1 MGVLVSTAQ
10 IYDAVFDDEALGEL
24 LSSIASSIGA
34 RSFCSTWI
42 FADGAASWTADSGH
56 WTRAQVELY
65 ARDYAFDDVW
75 TAAQLKLW
83 KPGRATNVAALVD
96 GRAFERSRLKD
107 EFLRTIGDDMRH
119 LVAIGSDNQ
128 SGLGAISFQRGTASR
143 GFDEAKVVRLDEIAD
158 HLARMLAIRSR
169 FAALERRLEG
179 QSALIDVVDLP
190 VMLVQADLR
199 LVECNVAA
207 NDLIVGGPFRLKDG
221 KLRLARLFDQA
232 ALETAVARAL
242 DVHAPEASAIAI
254 PGRDGGNMP
263 FSIVAAPTQHG
274 RRRAMLV
281 GSLRRQQS
289 RVAADADRLRL
300 IYRLSPS
307 EALLAL
313 SLADGATVA
322 EISEQRGVALGTVR
336 FQVKAIARK
345 LDCRGQSDIV
355 RIVNN
360 LPPLRANG

>member
-1 MGVLVSTAQ
+1 MGVLVSTAE
-10 IYDAVFDDEALGEL
+10 IYDAVFDDEAIAAV
-24 LSSIASSIGA
+24 LSTLASSIGA

-42 FADGAASWTADSGH
+42 FADGAASWTTDSGH
-56 WTRAQVELY
+56 WTPEQIDLY
-65 ARDYAFDDVW
+65 ARDYAFDDVL

-83 KPGRATNVAALVD
+83 KPGRATDVGVVVD
-96 GRAFERSRLKD
+96 SRAFERSRLKD

-119 LVAIGSDNQ
+119 CVAVGSDNQ

-143 GFDEAKVVRLDEIAD
+143 GFDEANVVKLDEISD

-179 QSALIDVVDLP
+179 QSALGDVVDLP

-199 LVECNVAA
+199 LVECNAAA
-207 NDLIVGGPFRLKDG
+207 NELIVGGPFRLKNG

-242 DVHAPEASAIAI
+242 DPRAPESSAIAI
-254 PGRDGGNMP
+254 PASDGAVLP
-263 FSIVAAPTQHG
+263 FSIVAAPTQYG
-274 RRRAMLV
+274 QRRAMMV
-281 GSLRRQQS
+281 GSLRRQPS
-289 RVAADADRLRL
+289 RAAADAERLRL

-313 SLADGATVA
+313 SLAGGATVS
-322 EISEQRGVALGTVR
+322 EIAEQRGVALGTVR

-345 LDCRGQSDIV
+345 FDCRGQSDIV

-360 LPPLRANG
+360 LPPLRAFG